1 MNCILPGSKGW
12 EYDVL
17 VLGFVLLFVCSGF
30 LVLLLLLFS
39 VCLFR
44 VFCFLFIYLFFL
56 CVFFCFVFAFTLVTF
71 YITFLTQG
79 KDFKARK

>member
-17 VLGFVLLFVCSGF
+17 DLGFVLLFVCSGF
-30 LVLLLLLFS
+30 LVLLLFF

-44 VFCFLFIYLFFL
+44 VFLFFIYLFIYLFFG
-56 CVFFCFVFAFTLVTF
+56 VFFCFFAFTLVTF